1 MNRFKCFVFFTLLL
15 LPKPGICKI
24 EPTNFLEAEIMYCSD
39 GDTCRLKIKEG
50 VKDPM
55 WLNVRLA
62 GIDAPETAKKRKK
75 TPAQPFG
82 EEAKTFVN
90 TQLAKKKILLRQVD
104 LDHYNRPIV
113 EIYVGDSL
121 FNLSLLEKGLAEVY
135 QGKTK
140 RIDRALY
147 QASENIAKKAKI
159 GIWGL
164 KNYISPKDFR
174 KKH

>member
-1 MNRFKCFVFFTLLL
+1 MTSLKGLIFFASLL
-15 LPKPGICKI
+15 LPKLGMSKI
-24 EPTNFLEAEIMYCSD
+24 EHTKFLTAEIMYCSD
-39 GDTCRLKIKEG
+39 GDTCRLKIIEG
-50 VKDPM
+50 AKDPI

-75 TPAQPFG
+75 KQAQPFG

-135 QGKTK
+135 KGKTK

-147 QASENIAKKAKI
+147 QTREDIAKKDKI
-159 GIWGL
+159 GIWSL
-164 KNYISPKDFR
+164 NDYVSPKEFR